1 MPTPW
6 FAPQHAV
13 LFSFASLTS
22 LLALLEPYA
31 RRGKHPVLV
40 FGASVAVLLA
50 AVATVVA
57 AVIAH
62 QSAQPGYVVFAL
74 AMSGGVVTSV
84 TIPGL
89 ASYVRLYRNAVRERA
104 ATNRT
109 ASTRSASPAAGSSG

>member
-40 FGASVAVLLA
+40 FGSSVAVLLA

-62 QSAQPGYVVFAL
+62 RSAQPGYVVFAL
-74 AMSGGVVTSV
+74 GMAGGVVALV

-89 ASYVRLYRNAVRERA
+89 ASYARLYRNAVRERA
-104 ATNRT
+104 AADRST
-109 ASTRSASPAAGSSG
+109 STRSAPSAAGSSR

>member
-50 AVATVVA
+50 AVATVVG
-57 AVIAH
+57 AVLAH
-62 QSAQPGYVVFAL
+62 RSAQPGYVVVAL
-74 AMSGGVVTSV
+74 GLAGGVVTLV

-89 ASYVRLYRNAVRERA
+89 ASYVLLYRDAVRERTA
-104 ATNRT
+104 A